1 MASADYQKGL
11 TAAQSGDYATA
22 LRNWKPL
29 AEEDD
34 ANSQNNLG
42 VMFFKGQG
50 VPQNYLKAMVFLDFC
65 QTGKFCCSNISEWD
79 VRNGTRDKV
88 YAYMWRNLAAS
99 NANADGTVLDL
110 FTGAYKDNVIVS
122 D

>member
-22 LRNWKPL
+22 LRDWKPL

-42 VMFFKGQG
+42 LTFFKGQG
-50 VPQNYLKAMVFLDFC
+50 VPQNYLKAMVFFRLLPNR
-65 QTGKFCCSNISEWD
+65 KILLL
-79 VRNGTRDKV
+79 KH
-88 YAYMWRNLAAS
+88 
-99 NANADGTVLDL
+99 
-110 FTGAYKDNVIVS
+110 I
-122 D
+122 

>member
-34 ANSQNNLG
+34 VNSQNNLG
-42 VMFFKGQG
+42 VIFF
-50 VPQNYLKAMVFLDFC
+50 
-65 QTGKFCCSNISEWD
+65 
-79 VRNGTRDKV
+79 
-88 YAYMWRNLAAS
+88 
-99 NANADGTVLDL
+99 
-110 FTGAYKDNVIVS
+110 
-122 D
+122 